1 MDSRHLDRLLD
12 GMDSLNST
20 DLLGWTTGSGKR
32 MCREIGLIRGGGL
45 GGVGMSRRGEM
56 RA

>member
-1 MDSRHLDRLLD
+1 M
-12 GMDSLNST
+12 GSLNST

-32 MCREIGLIRGGGL
+32 MCREVGLIRGEGL
-45 GGVGMSRRGEM
+45 GGAEMSRRGEM